1 LYFFVCQG
9 LIISNALKAQKDA
22 KDESTRISFRNLRSE
37 VITLQNEALEKD
49 KILLS
54 LVERL
59 KYSEARLASLSEV
72 EEKMEKFEK
81 EKEADAKRIA
91 DLEYAL
97 SIQVGLHR
105 SEVEGLEKKL
115 DEITENFNVEQ
126 TKREIS
132 NTERLRVQKNVEELH
147 QAKEECYT
155 VATEC
160 CNKLKNSFA
169 KVGAFFIEQNFIR
182 GDPDRVIRW
191 ISGEAEAFDEI
202 LSDIG
207 DFCAFTGARGAISLL
222 EKAGCEHAKVV
233 IQLDFSASASD
244 IKDPS
249 AEAIALSGKFYS
261 KVWLKGGREII
272 DEAIR
277 QK

>member
-81 EKEADAKRIA
+81 KKEADAKRIA

-182 GDPDRVIRW
+182 GDLDRVIRW
-191 ISGEAEAFDEI
+191 IGGEAEAFDEI

-207 DFCAFTGARGAISLL
+207 DFCAFTGARGAVSLL